1 MAVNDVC
8 LPFVR
13 VAAAL
18 IWSEGRFLI
27 CRRPQ
32 GKARALL
39 WEFVGGKLEPGE
51 TGEQALIREC
61 REELGI
67 TVRPRGVFAS
77 LVHEYPDLTVELTVY
92 NADIVSGEPQLL
104 EHCDM
109 RWITADETSHFDFC
123 PADTE
128 ILNKIKISGA
138 R

>member
-1 MAVNDVC
+1 MNSEIR
-8 LPFVR
+8 PSVR

-18 IWSEGRFLI
+18 IRRNGRFLI
-27 CRRPQ
+27 CRRPP

-51 TGEQALIREC
+51 TGEQALVREC

-67 TVRPRGVFAS
+67 TVRPDGVFAS
-77 LVHEYPDLTVELTVY
+77 LVHDYPDLTVELTVY

-104 EHCDM
+104 EHCGM
-109 RWITADETSHFDFC
+109 RWITVDEIPRFDFC

-128 ILNKIKISGA
+128 ILEKIKMSDA